1 MPKRDFYEVLGVSKD
16 ADEKAIKSAYRKLAM
31 ANHPD
36 RNAGDEAAAERFKEA
51 SEAYEVLKDSQK
63 RAAYDQMGH
72 AAFEQGGGFGGGG
85 FGGAGFGGGGFSDI
99 FEQMFSEFSG
109 GRGRA
114 EQARHGADLRY
125 DLTIDLDEAYTGC
138 QKDIVANISST
149 CDSCGGI
156 GAAKGSQPVPCSGC
170 GGMGKVRAQQGFFT
184 VERTCPACQGAG
196 ETISNPCSPCRGQG
210 RVEKSENLSVNIP
223 AGVDTG
229 TRIRLSGKG
238 EAGLRG
244 APSGDLYI
252 FVNVSDHPIF
262 ERDGGNLYIDVPV
275 PMVTAALG
283 GTIDVPT
290 LGGKMTRLQIEK
302 GTQSGRKFRMR
313 GKGMPGLRGGNHGD
327 QIVEII
333 VETPTKLSKKQ
344 INLLQEFDEAGDA
357 SPQTKGFIDRVK
369 TLWS

>member
-1 MPKRDFYEVLGVSKD
+1 MKKPLNPLTVNWL
-16 ADEKAIKSAYRKLAM
+16 

-36 RNAGDEAAAERFKEA
+36 RNAGDEVAAERFKEA
-51 SEAYEVLKDSQK
+51 SEAYEVLKIARKELPMTRWVTQPLN
-63 RAAYDQMGH
+63 REAVLAVVVLAV
-72 AAFEQGGGFGGGG
+72 AAFPIFSSRCSRNFQG
-85 FGGAGFGGGGFSDI
+85 A
-99 FEQMFSEFSG
+99 
-109 GRGRA
+109 RA
-114 EQARHGADLRY
+114 FRTARHGADLRY

-149 CDSCGGI
+149 CDSCGGS

-170 GGMGKVRAQQGFFT
+170 GGMGKCAPRGFFT

-252 FVNVSDHPIF
+252 
-262 ERDGGNLYIDVPV
+262 L
-275 PMVTAALG
+275 
-283 GTIDVPT
+283 
-290 LGGKMTRLQIEK
+290 
-302 GTQSGRKFRMR
+302 
-313 GKGMPGLRGGNHGD
+313 
-327 QIVEII
+327 
-333 VETPTKLSKKQ
+333 
-344 INLLQEFDEAGDA
+344 
-357 SPQTKGFIDRVK
+357 
-369 TLWS
+369 